1 MAIYNV
7 DNTSAIG
14 KPVRVFDANGM
25 ELHQCLEVDTIT
37 GRVLQFVVKD
47 GSLVENAEGDLERQ
61 EEYYPAPL
69 LVVPRTKS
77 SPPVGPTTYIQTVP
91 IEKRSKG
98 IAVPRPSESSSTE
111 WGNYE

>member
-25 ELHQCLEVDTIT
+25 ELHYCLEVDTTT
-37 GRVLQFVVKD
+37 GRVLQFVTQD
-47 GSLVENAEGDLERQ
+47 GSLVENDEGDLKRQ

-69 LVVPRTKS
+69 LVVAKEPYTK
-77 SPPVGPTTYIQTVP
+77 IR
-91 IEKRSKG
+91 EDFKG
-98 IAVPRPSESSSTE
+98 CIAVPRPSESSSTE